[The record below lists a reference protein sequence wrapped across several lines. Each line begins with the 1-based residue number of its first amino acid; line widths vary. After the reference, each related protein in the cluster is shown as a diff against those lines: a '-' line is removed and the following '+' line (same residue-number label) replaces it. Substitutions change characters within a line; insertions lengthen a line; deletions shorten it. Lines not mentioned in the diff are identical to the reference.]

1 MSQDIQEEKQQI
13 NSKIEHARERIVDL
27 ENDLRLADGEYN
39 ELLKEQQKY
48 FLLSEIADRLDK
60 LQKVG
65 GAALFW
71 GKDFNETDS
80 SKHYERI
87 NNQVINYEDQLQT
100 IHNKRESLKDDIQTV
115 LAQIDY
121 LEEEIIILNERAE
134 ERDHQFVIEREMTVE
149 PYRVM
154 EMPWNK
160 RSEDERLF
168 RKVLLVTL
176 LVSLLLGLLI
186 PMWNLPIP
194 EKPDVIEVPERLAK
208 LIVEKQPPPPP
219 PKPVEQKKP
228 EELKPKEKR
237 PRKEA
242 PKPKTKAAKVA
253 RKKAESTGLLA
264 FKDDFADLMD
274 VTDEAKLGTKA
285 RIKSAGQK
293 QRKATR
299 SLVTAMATGSSK
311 GINTSSLSRNVGG
324 GGKGMKGVEF
334 SRIESAIGT
343 EFSGEERPLSEGP
356 GPSRTDEEIQI
367 VFDRYKAALYRIYN
381 RELRKNPGLQGK
393 LVLRITIQP
402 DGSVSMCKLESSDM
416 KAPELEKKIVARVK
430 LFNFGKKDGVPPLTI
445 LYPIDFL
452 PAS

>member
-13 NSKIEHARERIVDL
+13 NSKIDIARGRIADL
-27 ENDLRLADGEYN
+27 EDDLRLAEQEYN

-48 FLLSEIADRLDK
+48 FLISEMADRLDK
-60 LQKVG
+60 LNKVG
-65 GAALFW
+65 GADLFW
-71 GKDFNETDS
+71 GKDFDEAES
-80 SKHYERI
+80 SRHYERI
-87 NNQVINYEDQLQT
+87 NNLVINYQEQLNAIQT
-100 IHNKRESLKDDIQTV
+100 KRENLKDDIQTV

-134 ERDHQFVIEREMTVE
+134 ERDHQFVIEREMTVQ
-149 PYRVM
+149 PYQAM
-154 EMPWNK
+154 EMPWSK
-160 RSEDERLF
+160 RGEDERRF
-168 RKVLLVTL
+168 RKVLLLTL
-176 LVSLLLGLLI
+176 LVTLVLGLLI
-186 PMWNLPIP
+186 PMWDLPIP
-194 EKPDVIEVPERLAK
+194 QKPDVIQVPERLAK
-208 LIVEKQPPPPP
+208 LIVEKEPPPPP
-219 PKPVEQKKP
+219 PKPVERKKP
-228 EELKPKEKR
+228 EEKKPDEKR

-242 PKPKTKAAKVA
+242 PKPKTEVAKAA
-253 RKKAESTGLLA
+253 RKKAETTGLLA

-285 RIKSAGQK
+285 RIRNAGQK

-311 GINTSSLSRNVGG
+311 GINTSTLSRNVGG
-324 GGKGMKGVEF
+324 GGKGMKGVDF

-381 RELRKNPGLQGK
+381 RELRKNPALQGK
-393 LVLRITIQP
+393 VVLRITIQP
-402 DGSVSMCKLESSDM
+402 DGSVSACKLESSDM
-416 KAPELEKKIVARVK
+416 QAPELEKKIVNRVK